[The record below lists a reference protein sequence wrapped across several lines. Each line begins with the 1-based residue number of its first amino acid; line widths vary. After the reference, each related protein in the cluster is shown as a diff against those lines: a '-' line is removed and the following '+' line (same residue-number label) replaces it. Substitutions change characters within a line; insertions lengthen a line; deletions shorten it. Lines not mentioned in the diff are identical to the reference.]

1 MINFNDI
8 GKENTKVDDLKS
20 SQILDYLY
28 RILTFSGLTSGKTN
42 LKSHQQ
48 NTDEIYLYAKDLN
61 ETKYQL
67 LMKKHEQTSMKTFKN
82 VKAFIRRS
90 NYIKIVYL
98 NIYDYNPSKKHKI
111 FFLFEITIADMLNN
125 KKLELLITESFVK
138 SRKIDTSI
146 VFNTKSYS
154 ADQKMLD

>member
-20 SQILDYLY
+20 SQILDYPY

-67 LMKKHEQTSMKTFKN
+67 LMKKHEQTGMKTFKN

-111 FFLFEITIADMLNN
+111 FFLFEIMIADMLNN